1 MGKSLKWLQNVLQC
15 TELRIYDHISIK
27 YNSLIQFILK
37 NLKEELEISKLVDKI
52 KTDFETS
59 STLNAESSPKTTY
72 TFLLFGLEREFFG
85 QIISGASTEQQIS
98 DGFACI
104 VAFCPDKP
112 IREKNSTISLKSNL
126 I

>member
-1 MGKSLKWLQNVLQC
+1 M
-15 TELRIYDHISIK
+15 
-27 YNSLIQFILK
+27 
-37 NLKEELEISKLVDKI
+37 LVDKI
-52 KTDFETS
+52 KTDFDMG

-85 QIISGASTEQQIS
+85 QIISGSSSDEQIS

-112 IREKNSTISLKSNL
+112 IREKIWKEFVNMKNDGTTVKSAAILSLGSL
-126 I
+126 TDYLAECLDLTDSSMGGFL

>member
-1 MGKSLKWLQNVLQC
+1 M
-15 TELRIYDHISIK
+15 
-27 YNSLIQFILK
+27 
-37 NLKEELEISKLVDKI
+37 LVDKI

-59 STLNAESSPKTTY
+59 NTLNAESSPKNTY

-85 QIISGASTEQQIS
+85 QIISNSATDDQIS

-112 IREKNSTISLKSNL
+112 IREKIWMDFSSMKSEGKSTRNAAILSLGSLTDYLAECLDLTESSKGGFL
-126 I
+126 

>member
-1 MGKSLKWLQNVLQC
+1 M
-15 TELRIYDHISIK
+15 
-27 YNSLIQFILK
+27 
-37 NLKEELEISKLVDKI
+37 LVNKI

-59 STLNAESSPKTTY
+59 SALNAESSPKTTY

-85 QIISGASTEQQIS
+85 QIISGTSTEQQIS

-112 IREKNSTISLKSNL
+112 IREKIWKEFVDMRSNGKSARDASILSLGSL
-126 I
+126 TDYLAECLDLTESSMGGFL

>member
-1 MGKSLKWLQNVLQC
+1 M
-15 TELRIYDHISIK
+15 
-27 YNSLIQFILK
+27 
-37 NLKEELEISKLVDKI
+37 LVDKI
-52 KTDFETS
+52 KTDFEVS
-59 STLNAESSPKTTY
+59 NSLNAESSPKTTY

-112 IREKNSTISLKSNL
+112 IREKIWTEFTGMKKEGKPTREAAILSLGSL
-126 I
+126 TDYLAECLDLTESSMGGFL